1 MDEKRYDDFREVV
14 HHFRLQE
21 RLPVHII
28 QKPSYSKA
36 YVTLSAPLGSVHTRF
51 RDKDGRSRSVP
62 PGAAHFLEHKVFEK
76 GGRDVSED
84 FSLEGADINAFTDHH
99 RTTYLFH
106 ATDVLYTNVT
116 RLCEMFFFPEFT
128 STGVQREQNVILEE
142 LASHKDDPYYTQYR
156 GLMAAM
162 YRHHPLKDD
171 ILGTEESIRSM
182 DAESLYDIHKAFYK
196 PEQAVMVIVGDIDAA
211 RLRDHLEKTVAL
223 PEKTDAGPLPFDTA
237 EPDRVETERTTEEL
251 DIMIPSV
258 LFGIKLPL
266 SQSAPFAERLRR
278 RIAYAILFDI
288 VFGKTGDVHEE
299 LLDKGVINDSYGV
312 DLVFGETYAHAL
324 IGTETEAFSAFEE
337 RILAE
342 LAGLLEKD
350 IADEDFLRVK
360 RQLYGGFI
368 QSLDNLETLAHQ
380 YGEYIR
386 HGVSYYDMLAIA
398 RSITKAEV
406 LALRETIRREHVSRF
421 IARPEK
427 PGR

>member
-1 MDEKRYDDFREVV
+1 MDERRYDDFREVV
-14 HHFRLQE
+14 HHFRLQA

-28 QKPSYSKA
+28 QKPSYSQV
-36 YVTLSAPLGSVHTRF
+36 YVTLSVPLGSVHTRF
-51 RDKDGRSRSVP
+51 QDKDGKERSVP

-84 FSLEGADINAFTDHH
+84 FSLDGADINAFTDHH

-128 STGVQREQNVILEE
+128 PAGVKKERNVILEE
-142 LASHKDDPYYTQYR
+142 LASHKDDPYYAQYR

-162 YRHHPLKDD
+162 YRKHPLKDD
-171 ILGTEESIRSM
+171 ILGTEASIESM
-182 DAESLYDIHKAFYK
+182 DAKNLLDIHKAFYK
-196 PEQAVMVIVGDIDAA
+196 PEQAVMVIVGDIDSH
-211 RLRDHLEKTVAL
+211 RLREHLEKADVL
-223 PEKTDAGPLPFDTA
+223 PEKTRARPLPF
-237 EPDRVETERTTEEL
+237 ETEEPFSVEQEKTVKEL

-258 LFGIKLPL
+258 LFGIKLPF
-266 SQSAPFAERLRR
+266 SPFEPFPKRLRA

-299 LLDKGVINDSYGV
+299 LLDKGVTNDSYGV

-324 IGTETEAFSAFEE
+324 IGTETEAVSAFEE

-342 LAGLLEKD
+342 LGNLGEKD
-350 IADEDFLRVK
+350 LADEDFLRVK

-386 HGVSYYDMLAIA
+386 HDISYYDMLAIA
-398 RSITKAEV
+398 RSITKEEV
-406 LALRETIRREHVSRF
+406 LDLRKTIRKEHVSRF
-421 IARPEK
+421 VAVPE
-427 PGR
+427 RTRR

>member
-1 MDEKRYDDFREVV
+1 MDEIRYDDYREVV
-14 HHFRLQE
+14 HHFRLHG

-28 QKPSYSKA
+28 QKPSYSKV

-51 RDKDGRSRSVP
+51 RDETGAERTVP

-84 FSLEGADINAFTDHH
+84 FSLEGAEINAFTDHH

-116 RLCEMFFFPEFT
+116 RLCTMFFFPEFT
-128 STGVQREQNVILEE
+128 SEGVKKEKNVILEE
-142 LASHKDDPYYTQYR
+142 LAAHKDDPYYAQYR
-156 GLMAAM
+156 GLMNAM
-162 YRHHPLKDD
+162 YHEHPLKDD

-182 DAESLYDIHKAFYK
+182 DAQTLLDIHKAFYR
-196 PEQAVMVIVGDIDAA
+196 PEEAVMVIVGDIDPV
-211 RLRDHLEKTVAL
+211 RLQEHLEQADIL
-223 PEKTDAGPLPFDTA
+223 PEESRSAPLPFATKESPA
-237 EPDRVETERTTEEL
+237 VVRERIETEL

-266 SQSAPFAERLRR
+266 APDEPFRKRLRA
-278 RIAYAILFDI
+278 RIAYAILFDL

-299 LLDKGVINDSYGV
+299 LLDKGVINDSYGI

-324 IGTETEAFSAFEE
+324 IGTETEAVAAFEK
-337 RILAE
+337 RLQTE
-342 LAGLLEKD
+342 LASLAEKD
-350 IADEDFLRVK
+350 IAEADFLRVK

-386 HGVSYYDMLAIA
+386 HGVSYYDMLALA
-398 RSITKAEV
+398 RSVTKEEV
-406 LALRETIRREHVSRF
+406 LALRNKIEKAHISRF
-421 IARPEK
+421 VARPEK
-427 PGR
+427 KGP